1 MIKAAENKDS
11 HPKLPKTMQN
21 AALSKCLEKNK
32 INFHSLFNP
41 TVAFPAFPIIY
52 PTTFASS
59 ASNGQNKPSECRSM
73 QATTVVT
80 HKGTRSR
87 DRSCR
92 LDSSAVKLRVL
103 VSATHS
109 R

>member
-11 HPKLPKTMQN
+11 HPKLPQTMQHFLN
-21 AALSKCLEKNK
+21 VTAALE
-32 INFHSLFNP
+32 FFLFNP
-41 TVAFPAFPIIY
+41 TVAFSAFPIIY
-52 PTTFASS
+52 PTNFAST

-80 HKGTRSR
+80 HKGTRSQ

-92 LDSSAVKLRVL
+92 LDVSAVKLRVL